1 MFKGVELYSWVDPA
15 AKNWRF
21 ALLPGTNRNKTAAEI
36 LSTRDAAHSVAELK
50 ARISRL
56 APSESVFWLVPEA
69 GDFSLPPKDV
79 VDGII
84 AHAASFGVSIRV
96 TIR

>member
-15 AKNWRF
+15 AKSWRF